1 MFIVCSIVCITDQN
15 LVGRLLKN
23 EELDVCPILVWGLIV
38 CPQTQGL
45 LRFCATTEPISNGLD
60 F

>member
-38 CPQTQGL
+38 CPQTQEEIEPRTFKV
-45 LRFCATTEPISNGLD
+45 LRYY
-60 F
+60 